1 MKSRITSPSAISV
14 TLPAAA
20 AAPAAS
26 PWPPKDTGTS
36 RSPAAATISPKSRH
50 LSSGAQPRDGET
62 QSSMTTGV
70 FFFANKSWN
79 AAGEVASAETRA
91 TASVGSSLSVHA
103 RREEGRTEG
112 RTVVFVSDTFS
123 VSVREF
129 RERVFFV
136 VESSRRERFTL
147 SFSARRI
154 ALPSQAGT
162 FVGSGSSVTMASAS
176 SATRPS
182 PSFESVVPEIVAAE
196 TRESRASTSFSFSET
211 RSDPA
216 ILDPSAS
223 TCERCQHSCGQFPW
237 SSWCAC
243 ASVAALA

>member
-14 TLPAAA
+14 TLPVVS
-20 AAPAAS
+20 PSPSPS
-26 PWPPKDTGTS
+26 PWPPNATGTS
-36 RSPAAATISPKSRH
+36 RSPAAATISSKSRH
-50 LSSGAQPRDGET
+50 LSSGAQPRDAAT

-70 FFFANKSWN
+70 FFFANASWN

-91 TASVGSSLSVHA
+91 TASAGSRRAVHA

-112 RTVVFVSDTFS
+112 IFS
-123 VSVREF
+123 VRVA
-129 RERVFFV
+129 ERICFV
-136 VESSRRERFTL
+136 VATRRERFTL

-162 FVGSGSSVTMASAS
+162 FAGSGSSVTMASAS

-196 TRESRASTSFSFSET
+196 TRDAASTSFSFSQT

-237 SSWCAC
+237 SSWRAC